1 MVDGCKAAMTNEAPE
16 KPPATSCQISP
27 RPPFPAPRPPF
38 AGKTAILAESLMH
51 TFEGAPILALGQE
64 IALQEDS
71 MAASRTTTSS
81 MKSVF
86 GAAAL
91 AIGSFLLFVNLDGI
105 AAQINDTVGAPAE
118 SVGIFPA
125 LGLAGLHALQAFA
138 FDHTGFLSSL
148 LQILVSFWPLILVL
162 LGTAL
167 LRSALGENAAKSA
180 VVATPTSGRIR

>member
-1 MVDGCKAAMTNEAPE
+1 
-16 KPPATSCQISP
+16 
-27 RPPFPAPRPPF
+27 
-38 AGKTAILAESLMH
+38 MH
-51 TFEGAPILALGQE
+51 SSEGTPILALGQE
-64 IALQEDS
+64 IALREDN
-71 MAASRTTTSS
+71 MAASRTTTRS

-105 AAQINDTVGAPAE
+105 AAQINDAVGAPAE

-138 FDHTGFLSSL
+138 FDHAGLLSSL

-167 LRSALGENAAKSA
+167 LRSAVGERSTKSA
-180 VVATPTSGRIR
+180 VVATPTSERVR

>member
-1 MVDGCKAAMTNEAPE
+1 
-16 KPPATSCQISP
+16 
-27 RPPFPAPRPPF
+27 
-38 AGKTAILAESLMH
+38 MH
-51 TFEGAPILALGQE
+51 SSEGTPILALGQE
-64 IALQEDS
+64 IALREDN
-71 MAASRTTTSS
+71 MAASRTTTRS

-105 AAQINDTVGAPAE
+105 AAQINNAVGAPAE

-138 FDHTGFLSSL
+138 FDHAGFLSSL

-167 LRSALGENAAKSA
+167 LRSAVGERSTKSA
-180 VVATPTSGRIR
+180 VVATPTSERVR

>member
-1 MVDGCKAAMTNEAPE
+1 
-16 KPPATSCQISP
+16 
-27 RPPFPAPRPPF
+27 
-38 AGKTAILAESLMH
+38 MH
-51 TFEGAPILALGQE
+51 SSEGTPILALGQE
-64 IALQEDS
+64 IALREDN
-71 MAASRTTTSS
+71 MAASRTTTRS

-105 AAQINDTVGAPAE
+105 AAQINDAVGAPAE

-138 FDHTGFLSSL
+138 FDHAGFLSSL

-167 LRSALGENAAKSA
+167 LRSAVGERSTKSA
-180 VVATPTSGRIR
+180 VVATPTSERVR

>member
-1 MVDGCKAAMTNEAPE
+1 
-16 KPPATSCQISP
+16 
-27 RPPFPAPRPPF
+27 
-38 AGKTAILAESLMH
+38 MH
-51 TFEGAPILALGQE
+51 SSEGTPILALGQE
-64 IALQEDS
+64 IALREDN
-71 MAASRTTTSS
+71 MAASRTTTRS

-91 AIGSFLLFVNLDGI
+91 AIGSFLLLVNLDGI
-105 AAQINDTVGAPAE
+105 AAQINDAVGAPAE

-138 FDHTGFLSSL
+138 FDHAGFLSSL

-167 LRSALGENAAKSA
+167 LRSAVGERSTKSA
-180 VVATPTSGRIR
+180 VVVTPTSERVR

>member
-1 MVDGCKAAMTNEAPE
+1 
-16 KPPATSCQISP
+16 
-27 RPPFPAPRPPF
+27 
-38 AGKTAILAESLMH
+38 
-51 TFEGAPILALGQE
+51 
-64 IALQEDS
+64 
-71 MAASRTTTSS
+71 MAASRTTTRS

-105 AAQINDTVGAPAE
+105 AAQINDAVGAPAE

-138 FDHTGFLSSL
+138 FDHAGFLSSL

-167 LRSALGENAAKSA
+167 LRSALGERSTKSA
-180 VVATPTSGRIR
+180 VVATPASERVR